1 MGIFQQE
8 ISFPR
13 FQFLSGFKQ
22 TVAAR
27 KMCFFPQ
34 AYFPK
39 SSYFTWLK
47 YMERQRLLHSDN
59 EILVPIHTLINTG
72 LVEELNWKRDL
83 ALKRSVIIRHTAMC
97 IEV

>member
-1 MGIFQQE
+1 
-8 ISFPR
+8 
-13 FQFLSGFKQ
+13 
-22 TVAAR
+22 
-27 KMCFFPQ
+27 
-34 AYFPK
+34 
-39 SSYFTWLK
+39 
-47 YMERQRLLHSDN
+47 MERQRLLHSDN